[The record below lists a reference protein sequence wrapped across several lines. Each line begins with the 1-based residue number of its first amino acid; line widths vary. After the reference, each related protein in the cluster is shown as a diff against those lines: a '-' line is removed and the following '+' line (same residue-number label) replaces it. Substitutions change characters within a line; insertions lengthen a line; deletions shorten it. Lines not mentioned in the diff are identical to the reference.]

1 MTTTLSFPT
10 LLETF
15 FTERLVRQQQASPH
29 TIASD
34 RDSFCLLWRFAQQRL
49 HKAPAALTLADLEA
63 PVISAFLDDLEHE
76 RGTSA
81 RSRNVRLAAIHA
93 FFHYAALHVP
103 SHSGLIQRVL
113 AIPSKRY
120 ERTPIAFLTR
130 AEIDALLAA
139 PDQRTW
145 VGRRDRTLLLVAAQT
160 GLRVSELI
168 GLCWQDVVLGT
179 GALVRCHGKGR
190 KVRCIP
196 LRKDAI
202 TALRAWQREQQSG
215 PQAPV
220 FPNARGGPLSR
231 DGVAYLL
238 AQHVAT
244 ALQHCPSFQ
253 GQRVSPH
260 VLRHSAAME
269 LLHSGVDC
277 AVIALWLGHESM
289 DTTQMYLHA
298 SLQLKQQALE
308 KTTPVDGQP
317 GRYRPDDDL
326 LAFLK
331 RLS

>member
-1 MTTTLSFPT
+1 MTTPLALPT
-10 LLETF
+10 LLDTF

-29 TIASD
+29 TIARY
-34 RDSFCLLWRFAQQRL
+34 RDSFCRLLRFAQHRL
-49 HKAPAALTLADLEA
+49 HKAPSAFTLAALDA
-63 PVISAFLDDLEHE
+63 PVIGAFLDDLEHE

-81 RSRNVRLAAIHA
+81 RRRNVRLAAIHA
-93 FFHYAALHVP
+93 FFHSAARHVP
-103 SHSGLIQRVL
+103 SHSGMIQRVL
-113 AIPSKRY
+113 AIPSTRY
-120 ERTPIAFLTR
+120 ERTPIALLPRT
-130 AEIDALLAA
+130 EIDALLAA
-139 PDQRTW
+139 PDQQTW
-145 VGRRDRTLLLVAAQT
+145 AGRRDRTLLLVAAQT

-168 GLCWQDVVLGT
+168 GRCWQDVVLGT
-179 GALVRCHGKGR
+179 GALVRCHGTGR

-202 TALRAWQREQQSG
+202 TAVRAWQREQQSG
-215 PQAPV
+215 PQVPV

-244 ALQHCPSFQ
+244 AQQHCPSFQ
-253 GQRVSPH
+253 GKRVSPP
-260 VLRHSAAME
+260 VVRHSAAME

-317 GRYRPDDDL
+317 GRYQPDDDL
-326 LAFLK
+326 LAFRKSL
-331 RLS
+331 